1 MDAVTLQAVE
11 YQLPTGVSSETGTLL
26 LIEQDGYDP
35 SDVQREIFMIEQLCS
50 ENGAVQVQVA
60 IDQEE
65 REKLWKTRRSAS
77 DALYR
82 IFPNKLG
89 EDIVVPRSQIPEMVR
104 RINQIAKQFGLVIAI
119 FGHAG
124 DGNLHP
130 NILFDQQQAG
140 QWEQVEQAAA
150 AILQTALDLGGTLS
164 GEHGIGL
171 LKREFL
177 PDALENDVL
186 EIMQSI
192 KQLFDPTGLLNPG
205 KIFPTHDRTPQQGWL
220 LQLLA
225 RNRLVTG

>member
-1 MDAVTLQAVE
+1 
-11 YQLPTGVSSETGTLL
+11 
-26 LIEQDGYDP
+26 
-35 SDVQREIFMIEQLCS
+35 
-50 ENGAVQVQVA
+50 
-60 IDQEE
+60 
-65 REKLWKTRRSAS
+65 
-77 DALYR
+77 
-82 IFPNKLG
+82 
-89 EDIVVPRSQIPEMVR
+89 MVR

-192 KQLFDPTGLLNPG
+192 KQLFDPMGLLNPG

-225 RNRLVTG
+225 RDRLVTG